1 MHTFHRHLSQKHASI
16 SSYVCRLYWPIRI
29 HPKNKKEAG
38 YTGTMTRAN
47 PNLYLRVFIVIL
59 RRYMTR
65 QVASTTALVLGFL
78 VVMMLGGRLIRYF
91 GIAAEGRLD
100 ISLLFTIIGYN
111 LPYFLEL
118 ILPLSFFIALMLVFG
133 RLYVDQE
140 MAVINASGVSRGK
153 LGRLITPLILALFV
167 AEAALSI
174 VGKPWGVRSSESVW
188 QQQALT
194 SAFDLIRPKEFI
206 SSGNYHL
213 YVGSLSDDKSQLQ
226 DVVLIQ
232 SGSAS
237 KPSTVDNNA
246 TADTAQLTESA
257 ALAEQLPLDKLPQSL
272 TDNTNQQITKDTIT
286 LAKSAKQV
294 ENSASGVTQ
303 LDLFQGRRYE
313 VGAGSLKYNQ
323 VGFDRYRITLTE
335 SPKEVVTEEN
345 IETQAIAPLWQ
356 AATGSTANME
366 ARRAAQGELGYR
378 FALPWL
384 MIIAPMLAIPLAQVK
399 PRQGRWLR
407 LFPAILLFVSCA
419 LGIISLKNAVAKG
432 SVSVFSYAWLII
444 GFMALALYLNWGSRI
459 QHRLRFRSSAKE
471 EVNTDANNKSNGGSL

>member
-1 MHTFHRHLSQKHASI
+1 M
-16 SSYVCRLYWPIRI
+16 
-29 HPKNKKEAG
+29 
-38 YTGTMTRAN
+38 
-47 PNLYLRVFIVIL
+47 IL

-91 GIAAEGRLD
+91 GIAAEGNLD
-100 ISLLFTIIGYN
+100 VSLLFIIIGYN

-118 ILPLSFFIALMLVFG
+118 ILPLAFFIALMLVFG

-153 LGRLITPLILALFV
+153 LARLMTPLILALFV
-167 AEAALSI
+167 GEAALSI
-174 VGKPWGVRSSESVW
+174 VGKPWGVRSSETVW

-194 SAFDLIRPKEFI
+194 SAFDLIRSNEFI

-213 YVGSLSDDKSQLQ
+213 YVGSLSDDKKQLQ

-232 SGSAS
+232 SEPIKKGS
-237 KPSTVDNNA
+237 STKNLSAPDIN
-246 TADTAQLTESA
+246 TANTVNSPELPKELIDTMKNSN
-257 ALAEQLPLDKLPQSL
+257 QS
-272 TDNTNQQITKDTIT
+272 ISKDTIT
-286 LAKSAKQV
+286 LAKRAEQVDSA
-294 ENSASGVTQ
+294 SSGVTQ

-335 SPKEVVTEEN
+335 SSKEIVTENN
-345 IETQAIAPLWQ
+345 IETQKIGQLWQ
-356 AATGSTANME
+356 AATGGAQVGSVNAL
-366 ARRAAQGELGYR
+366 RAAQGELGYR

-384 MIIAPMLAIPLAQVK
+384 MIIAPMLAVPLAQVR

-407 LFPAILLFVSCA
+407 LFPSILLFVSCA
-419 LGIISLKNAVAKG
+419 LGIISLKNAVGKG
-432 SVSVFSYAWLII
+432 SVSVWAYAWLVL
-444 GFMALALYLNWGSRI
+444 GFMALALYMNWGSRF
-459 QHRLRFRSSAKE
+459 QHRLRVRLEDKSLGSVDNLRK
-471 EVNTDANNKSNGGSL
+471 DSNGGQL